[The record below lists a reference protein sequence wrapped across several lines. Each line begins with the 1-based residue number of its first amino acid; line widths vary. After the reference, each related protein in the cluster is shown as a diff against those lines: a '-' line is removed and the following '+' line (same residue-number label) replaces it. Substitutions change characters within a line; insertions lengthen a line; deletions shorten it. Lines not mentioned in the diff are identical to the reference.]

1 MRARTYRLAM
11 IHPEDVFAG
20 YRLIRPIGAGGFG
33 EVWLCRSD
41 VEGDFRALKYIPST
55 SSGRLEKEFESVAY
69 YQGAAEQLS
78 SPSLIKIEEPIL
90 HDFGLT
96 YLMPLADGCGG
107 SSPTHADWRPK
118 TLSALIELRRTN
130 SLWFTSEEIRG
141 WMTCVLEA
149 LQLLSNAGF
158 VHRDVKPD
166 NILFFDSVPCLADIG
181 LLGEDTA
188 QITRRGTPGYSAPSW
203 FLETGGHPD
212 MYGVATTF
220 YTILTGN
227 PPDKMGRVAFRW
239 PPNGE
244 SSLSSGER
252 LQWMRFHRII
262 RRAIDDRPAE
272 RFIDFSAFALSLN
285 QTEEDLV
292 LDSVPTEQIAGTP
305 SSPLPAEAE
314 KNTVSR
320 KRVTRRAALLSLPLL
335 TLGGYAAHKKFSLKG
350 VADAS
355 SKSSFALVSEIP
367 WISASMVFAALKN
380 CGFKQIV
387 NETGLIVFNKKMKE
401 EDIAQGVSVAL
412 HYEPTSKAVW
422 TYRCLRISNNE
433 TLKFDNQAFEEGI
446 TAICGI
452 FLADKEWSEI
462 HKFIYKPKNAMKEVR
477 FKEEKMVFREAY
489 LSADCELVFE
499 SDNSSTLQHAFA
511 VSSRE

>member
-11 IHPEDVFAG
+11 IHPGDVFAG

-41 VEGDFRALKYIPST
+41 VNGDFSALKFIPAT
-55 SSGRLEKEFESVAY
+55 SSGRLEKEFESVAH

-78 SPSLIKIEEPIL
+78 SPSLIKIKEPTL

-96 YLMPLADGCGG
+96 YLMPLADGCEG
-107 SSPTHADWRPK
+107 SNPIHADWRPK
-118 TLSALIELRRTN
+118 TFSALIESRRTN
-130 SLWFTSEEIRG
+130 ALWFTSEEIRG
-141 WMTCVLEA
+141 WMTCVLDA

-166 NILFFDSVPCLADIG
+166 NILFFDSIPCLADIG

-188 QITRRGTPGYSAPSW
+188 EITRRGTPGYSAPSW

-220 YTILTGN
+220 YTMLTGN
-227 PPDKMGRVAFRW
+227 PPDKMGRAAFRW
-239 PPNGE
+239 PPQGE
-244 SSLSSGER
+244 ASLSQSQKSDW
-252 LQWMRFHRII
+252 LRFHSII
-262 RRAIDDRPAE
+262 RRVVDDRPAE
-272 RFIDFSAFALSLN
+272 RFIDFQALSRALN
-285 QTEEDLV
+285 SSGEELPSK
-292 LDSVPTEQIAGTP
+292 LEQAEF
-305 SSPLPAEAE
+305 PLQ
-314 KNTVSR
+314 
-320 KRVTRRAALLSLPLL
+320 
-335 TLGGYAAHKKFSLKG
+335 
-350 VADAS
+350 
-355 SKSSFALVSEIP
+355 SEIH
-367 WISASMVFAALKN
+367 WVAASMVVGSLKI
-380 CGFKQIV
+380 CGFKQIA
-387 NETGLIVFNKKMKE
+387 EESGLLVFNKKMKE
-401 EDIAQGVSVAL
+401 EDIPQGVSVAL
-412 HYEPTSKAVW
+412 HYDPTNKAIW

-446 TAICGI
+446 AAICGI
-452 FLADKEWSEI
+452 FLANKEWSEI

-477 FKEEKMVFREAY
+477 FKEEKIVFREAY